1 MATHKNVQMLDFS
14 TVTIKEIVIHRVG
27 NKHNEE
33 DFFISQSSL
42 PLTDE
47 LESLMLDYF
56 VKPFTHTLDANQFTH
71 EVDLSYNELN
81 GISKDFFQSP
91 DSLYINSVKVL
102 KHLHEQSNHPHIKSG
117 DLFVV
122 RFDDILY
129 EDKMVSAL
137 GIFKSENKTSF
148 LQINQDHSNLEINEQ
163 KGIDIKK
170 LDKGCFVIDTDQE
183 DGFRVFQ
190 VDSNN
195 YDTEYWLNDFL
206 SITPTQNEYLHTK
219 EYVNLCK
226 GFAKEVVQATE
237 NKTEEI
243 NFLNKSVK
251 YLEQNDEVDIELFK
265 DEVLTDETKKKEFDQ
280 YKSMYENQHSVVIP
294 DAFSISTPVVQKQKK
309 KIKNEIKLDTNIQI
323 KIAVNDADSTH
334 KFIEQGYDHEK
345 EMHFYKVYYNN
356 ELN

>member
-1 MATHKNVQMLDFS
+1 MLDFS

-33 DFFISQSSL
+33 DFFISSE
-42 PLTDE
+42 PTVLTSE
-47 LESLMLDYF
+47 LENLMLDYF

-71 EVDLSYNELN
+71 EVALSYNELN
-81 GISKDFFQSP
+81 GISKDFFQNP
-91 DSLYINSVKVL
+91 DSLYINSVKIL

-122 RFDDILY
+122 QFDDILF

-148 LQINQDHSNLEINEQ
+148 VQINQDTTSLELKEQ

-170 LDKGCFVIDTDQE
+170 LDKGCFILNTEQE

-195 YDTEYWLNDFL
+195 YDTEYWLNEFL
-206 SITPTQNEYLHTK
+206 SITPTQNEYFHTK

-226 GFAKEVVQATE
+226 GFAKEVVQPTE

-243 NFLNKSVK
+243 AFLHKSVQ
-251 YLEQNDEVDIELFK
+251 YLEQNEEVDLVTFK
-265 DEVLTDETKKKEFDQ
+265 DEVLVDDTQKKEFDQ
-280 YKSMYENQHSVVIP
+280 YKSMYENEHNVAIP
-294 DAFSISTPVVQKQKK
+294 DSFSVSTPVVQKQKK
-309 KIKNEIKLDTNIQI
+309 QIKNEIKLDTNIQI
-323 KIAVNDADSTH
+323 KVAVNSSDSVN

-345 EMHFYKVYYNN
+345 EMHFYKVYFNN